1 MTDTSPA
8 VPATS
13 PPLGCAALLME
24 VLRGELR
31 ERELPFTHQRE
42 AIARVLFESPRNF
55 SADEVAAELG
65 RRGERLGKATI
76 YRTLALLVELGLAT
90 EHDFDEGFKR
100 YQMQI
105 GAARHDHL
113 ICTECGR
120 VFSFDHP
127 DVDRTLAAV
136 AEAAG
141 FSPLTRHIK
150 VFGTCHECT

>member
-1 MTDTSPA
+1 
-8 VPATS
+8 
-13 PPLGCAALLME
+13 ME

-55 SADEVAAELG
+55 SADEVAEELR
-65 RRGERLGKATI
+65 RRGEQLGKATV

-100 YQMQI
+100 YQAQV

-120 VFSFDHP
+120 VFPFDHP
-127 DVDRTLAAV
+127 EVDRVLAEVVDSADFV
-136 AEAAG
+136 
-141 FSPLTRHIK
+141 PITRQIK
-150 VFGTCHECT
+150 VFGTCHACA

>member
-1 MTDTSPA
+1 MTESSPA
-8 VPATS
+8 IPATS

-55 SADEVAAELG
+55 SADEVAAELDA
-65 RRGERLGKATI
+65 RGDRLGKATI

-100 YQMQI
+100 YQMQL

-113 ICTECGR
+113 ICTGCGR
-120 VFSFDHP
+120 VIPFDHA
-127 DVDRTLAAV
+127 DVDRALADV
-136 AEAAG
+136 TEDAG
-141 FSPLTRHIK
+141 FTPLTRHIK
-150 VFGTCHECT
+150 VFGTCHECS